1 MADKP
6 GRRWREAELTG
17 KEKAVRVLSALHLY
31 AGLAEKVAVDRVL
44 REKLELKTTYEREG
58 YRKAFRRWHK
68 KLVAEMAQK
77 ASDTLL
83 DDLGEEKR
91 RPPPRQHRPPG
102 MVWRD
107 GCWQEIE
114 DPRKK

>member
-6 GRRWREAELTG
+6 GRRWREAELIG

-44 REKLELKTTYEREG
+44 REKLGLKTTNEREA

-77 ASDTLL
+77 ASDTLF
-83 DDLGEEKR
+83 DEPGEEKQ
-91 RPPPRQHRPPG
+91 RQPIGPKHAG

-107 GCWQEIE
+107 GAWQDVENSH
-114 DPRKK
+114 KK